1 LTKGYRFYDSKPY
14 YQVMS
19 ANAMTDDVVFDHA
32 GAADLADRFRVTAD
46 ELERQTSA
54 ARALPAQAA
63 RDAWRGPHADQFDQR
78 LELCR
83 ADGLELARAL
93 RHAAAGLEELSVAAH
108 QEQRRRQLARAWE
121 RRHRSHGFAAV
132 LDNVH
137 DFVFG
142 EDDIPPP
149 PPPAPQP
156 RFLAAACGPRNRGC

>member
-1 LTKGYRFYDSKPY
+1 
-14 YQVMS
+14 MS
-19 ANAMTDDVVFDHA
+19 ADAMTDDVVFDHP
-32 GAADLADRFRVTAD
+32 GAADLADRFRMTAD
-46 ELERQTSA
+46 ELERQTGA
-54 ARALPAQAA
+54 TRTLPAQAA
-63 RDAWRGPHADQFDQR
+63 RAAWRGPHAAKFDQR

-108 QEQRRRQLARAWE
+108 EEQRRRELARAWE

-156 RFLAAACGPRNRGC
+156 RFLAATCGPRSRGC